1 MERLAN
7 RLVSSLPTAIF
18 RCASEIHRRPAF
30 AVLLYGVV
38 LGGVLVSSSPRGA
51 GRPESP
57 ESPQARLLRGIE
69 EEGLRVIERGYGPG
83 NEIYAP
89 GDPADSLYFVVSGV
103 VRTYKTY
110 GELKEATTALLK
122 DEGVFGVLDLTNEV
136 QTQQEFAEAVTEARV
151 LIVRKATAS
160 WLVRHRP
167 ELSLALLSTFSERG
181 KQTDELHEILL
192 QREVAS
198 RLAIL
203 LLNLGE
209 RFGDTIEAGE
219 AEEAGAVT
227 IELGLT
233 HRQLAD
239 MTASTREAVSKAM
252 IELRQEGLIDVRA
265 RRRIVLLDSPALLE
279 RAESG
284 QVLGYS
290 RASRR

>member
-7 RLVSSLPTAIF
+7 RLVSSLPAAIF
-18 RCASEIHRRPAF
+18 RCASEVHRRPAF
-30 AVLLYGVV
+30 AVLLYGVA
-38 LGGVLVSSSPRGA
+38 LGGVLVSSSPRGGGWLEA
-51 GRPESP
+51 PD
-57 ESPQARLLRGIE
+57 SPQDRLLRGIE
-69 EEGLRVIERGYGPG
+69 EEGLRVIERRHSAG
-83 NEIYAP
+83 NEIYTP

-122 DEGVFGVLDLTNEV
+122 DEGVFGVLDLTSEG
-136 QTQQEFAEAVTEARV
+136 QTQQEFAEAVTGARV
-151 LIVRKATAS
+151 LVVRKATMS

-181 KQTDELHEILL
+181 KQTDEFHGILL

-198 RLAIL
+198 RLALL

-209 RFGDTIEAGE
+209 RFGDTGE
-219 AEEAGAVT
+219 ADGTGTVT
-227 IELGLT
+227 INLGLT
-233 HRQLAD
+233 HRQMAG

-252 IELRQEGLIDVRA
+252 VELRQEGLIDVRE
-265 RRRIVLLDSPALLE
+265 RRKIALLDMPSLLE

-284 QVLGYS
+284 RVLGDS
-290 RASRR
+290 RAVR